1 MFKKRFDNIHHREIF
16 LNLFHQK
23 TFLFGFFLLF
33 FLLAVF
39 LIIYFIFPLFNI
51 ELVCGD
57 GTSYSECSNSMP
69 YYCSEGKLVEM
80 ASVCGCSE
88 NLTLQGEACVSQY
101 ATRPRDIVL
110 NYTLRGEKGEIDFE
124 IYEGITSYVSKLPRS
139 LSVING
145 FEPSRADFKF
155 QKIEEE
161 QQMNLLLPLVAK
173 IQNLDVSER
182 DKLRI
187 AVSLVQ
193 EIEFGVSDKIVNIAG
208 TQLDYSRYPYEVF
221 LDLQGV
227 CGEKSELLVFILR
240 EMGYG
245 VGFFYYPTENHEAVA
260 VKCPKLHSVGWTG
273 YCLIETTGP
282 SIITDKGIEY
292 VNVGKLKSKPEV
304 IVISEGKSM
313 GRFWY
318 EYFDAWNFNRLRK
331 GFAIFK
337 ERGIQ
342 KLEEKYGLVDVYNP

>member
-1 MFKKRFDNIHHREIF
+1 
-16 LNLFHQK
+16 
-23 TFLFGFFLLF
+23 
-33 FLLAVF
+33 
-39 LIIYFIFPLFNI
+39 
-51 ELVCGD
+51 
-57 GTSYSECSNSMP
+57 
-69 YYCSEGKLVEM
+69 
-80 ASVCGCSE
+80 
-88 NLTLQGEACVSQY
+88 LTLQGEACVSQY